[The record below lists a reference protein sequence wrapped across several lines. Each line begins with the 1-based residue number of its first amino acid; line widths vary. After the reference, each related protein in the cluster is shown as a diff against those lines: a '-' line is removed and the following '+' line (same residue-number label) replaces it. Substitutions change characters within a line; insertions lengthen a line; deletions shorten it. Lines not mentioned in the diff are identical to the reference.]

1 MHQPRNKRVLYQYFT
16 VEFCPLIQPLRE
28 HMQKIDLFSLYI
40 LFSHFRPRDA
50 HMGIFL
56 LFIHYLCVNLH
67 VHKTTF
73 ERNYFLE

>member
-40 LFSHFRPRDA
+40 LFPISDHVMPTWEFS
-50 HMGIFL
+50 FC
-56 LFIHYLCVNLH
+56 LFITYA
-67 VHKTTF
+67 
-73 ERNYFLE
+73 